1 MANQTLRELAKEHAQ
16 GTLDK
21 DSYRKSRANLIQG
34 IISASIPLKEIDYPP
49 LVEPPEP
56 ESLDDT
62 QRRDDYKKPPVK
74 KAEPQAAAS
83 PEPRTGNSSTDTVE
97 SGTGATNKILFA
109 GLALAIVAIIIV
121 AVLALRGGDNGDK
134 SATSASAA
142 SATAAGADSA
152 AGSDTVVETTT
163 KARGLIL
170 SFLDKKN
177 WSDSSLNYFLQE
189 WAELP
194 ADDMLA
200 TKGSLAMGQLTN
212 AIYKQLLEEQAL
224 SGLVDDDSS
233 LNKQRQLVQFATGL
247 GIEDSR
253 ISLPEELEEMDG
265 TMEEVMEEME
275 P

>member
-16 GTLDK
+16 GNLDK
-21 DSYRKSRANLIQG
+21 DSYWKLRANLIQG

-49 LVEPPEP
+49 LVQPPEP

-83 PEPRTGNSSTDTVE
+83 PEPGTGNSSTDTVE

-134 SATSASAA
+134 SATSASA
-142 SATAAGADSA
+142 TAAGADSA

-177 WSDSSLNYFLQE
+177 WSDSNLNYFLQE

-194 ADDMLA
+194 ADDILA

-265 TMEEVMEEME
+265 TMEEVMEEMD